1 VNRYIGVSVYLLM
14 SEYIRMT
21 ATKGLFYKDFCVI
34 IKDYLELQKPAIAVK
49 QRVNKM
55 KTRIQ

>member
-1 VNRYIGVSVYLLM
+1 M

-34 IKDYLELQKPAIAVK
+34 TKDYLELQKPAIAMK